1 MLDLKNIKHDDGSNL
16 FDASMTPISYI
27 SAFSVILNPFGE
39 AYPESGN
46 AEGVGFK
53 TIASY
58 IRDGGIFVNSGGQ
71 PFAYSWDVNTGNS
84 QLLALFP
91 H

>member
-1 MLDLKNIKHDDGSNL
+1 MKCPSHIGN
-16 FDASMTPISYI
+16 

-46 AEGVGFK
+46 AEGMGFK

-58 IRDGGIFVNSGGQ
+58 IRAAVIVRVSN
-71 PFAYSWDVNTGNS
+71 
-84 QLLALFP
+84 
-91 H
+91 